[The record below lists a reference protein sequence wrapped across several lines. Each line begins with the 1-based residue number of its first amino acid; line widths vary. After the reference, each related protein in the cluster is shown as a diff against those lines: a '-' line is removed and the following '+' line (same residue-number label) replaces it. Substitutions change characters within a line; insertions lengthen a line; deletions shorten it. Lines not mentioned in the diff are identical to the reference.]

1 MRLDSDSLCCQT
13 HGWFTVEHG
22 VDALGREWCDD
33 GTCPE
38 CGASPEDPLDPD
50 IVTDDSPLLYDWIG
64 DNAPQCQACEEPAEF
79 IMPADREEGL
89 EKLRWVCPHCTEYLH
104 EDGLAVNVDAY
115 LLRQELAA
123 ETAGK
128 QVAA

>member
-1 MRLDSDSLCCQT
+1 MRRDSDSLCCQT

-50 IVTDDSPLLYDWIG
+50 IVTDDSPLLAEWIRKHK
-64 DNAPQCQACEEPAEF
+64 PECQECWALECVEF
-79 IMPADREEGL
+79 VIPSNLEAGL
-89 EKLRWVCPHCTEYLH
+89 EQFRWQCTRC
-104 EDGLAVNVDAY
+104 DGLLNDDGERVSQA
-115 LLRQELAA
+115 
-123 ETAGK
+123 AGK
-128 QVAA
+128 QVAQ